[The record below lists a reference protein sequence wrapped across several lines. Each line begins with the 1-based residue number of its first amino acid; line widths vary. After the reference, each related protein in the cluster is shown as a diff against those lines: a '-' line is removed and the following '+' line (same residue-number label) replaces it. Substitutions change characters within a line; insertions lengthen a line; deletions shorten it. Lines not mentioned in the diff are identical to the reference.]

1 MAPAALWTPEQLE
14 GDSVSKKDL
23 VTFLHDNAT
32 YEFLK
37 ERKLYGKTANIIKS
51 SKKPDLVKSY
61 KALYE
66 AGDAAFRP
74 EGQTLEE
81 AAAIATAGQTSDKS
95 EKVVEQPKDTEVVQK
110 EPKYTKVVLKKGD
123 GERKAKKGDTVHVFY
138 TGTLPDG
145 TVFDTNLGKKK
156 PSALRFKGIP
166 FFHIRDV
173 RHDVLFVLLHVSD
186 AVISF
191 PVGVGRVIRGWD
203 EGLMTMFKGEKAR
216 LIIESE
222 WAYGKKG
229 TPDGRIPPNTDL
241 TFEVELVSID

>member
-156 PSALRFKGIP
+156 PSALRFK
-166 FFHIRDV
+166 
-173 RHDVLFVLLHVSD
+173 
-186 AVISF
+186 
-191 PVGVGRVIRGWD
+191 VGVGRVIRGWD